1 MKDRERI
8 QPNAGRL
15 GLLLQDPETL
25 KRYEVEIQLGST
37 DESHIIRTIEYWDIE
52 RKRYPQY
59 EAFTPIYQMEDLSR
73 YWVPNVTTPILA
85 GPAFGYIGHW
95 YAVGGAVALVFAGLF
110 TGGLFRAVRTI
121 LNRPEKREGDL
132 VLYML
137 VIVPIGFGEAAST
150 PLFWILTLPPM
161 LMPLLV
167 LVYLARRRDGKLR
180 HAQRTRR
187 LV

>member
-1 MKDRERI
+1 
-8 QPNAGRL
+8 
-15 GLLLQDPETL
+15 
-25 KRYEVEIQLGST
+25 
-37 DESHIIRTIEYWDIE
+37 
-52 RKRYPQY
+52 
-59 EAFTPIYQMEDLSR
+59 MEDLSR
-73 YWVPNVTTPILA
+73 YWVPYPTTPILA

-110 TGGLFRAVRTI
+110 TGGLFRTIRTI
-121 LNRPEKREGDL
+121 FNRPEKREGDL

-150 PLFWILTLPPM
+150 PLFWIFNLPLM

-167 LVYLARRRDGKLR
+167 LLYLTRRRDRKLR

-187 LV
+187 LA